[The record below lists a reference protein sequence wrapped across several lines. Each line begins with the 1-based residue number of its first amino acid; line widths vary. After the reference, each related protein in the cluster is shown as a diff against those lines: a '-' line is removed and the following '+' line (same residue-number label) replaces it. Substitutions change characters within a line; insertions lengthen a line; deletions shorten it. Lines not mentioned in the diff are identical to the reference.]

1 MVYNEM
7 FNEFKKYVGIN
18 DDELSN
24 YISENNIDNSDGMH
38 IWFEFVIT
46 PYLINIIKNNNIN
59 KIIKSFEFVEQCLKT
74 KNTDITEVIE
84 FSLLEGVVAEI
95 GLKINELYIY
105 FGEETIKSIDCI
117 KKYIQIN

>member
-18 DDELSN
+18 DNELSN

-46 PYLINIIKNNNIN
+46 PYLINIIKNNNVN
-59 KIIKSFEFVEQCLKT
+59 KIIKSFEFIEQCLRT

>member
-18 DDELSN
+18 DNELSN

-46 PYLINIIKNNNIN
+46 PYLINIIKNNNVN
-59 KIIKSFEFVEQCLKT
+59 KIIKSFEFVEQCLKI